1 MIQNY
6 LIIDKKQQNKS
17 EKYPFLSSIIA
28 CTLCRKDDYVNIQF
42 KETPQVL
49 TIKLKGELD
58 HHSADE
64 ARVLIDKKIKN
75 EKYNKLVIDL
85 KGLDF
90 IDSSGIG
97 FVIGRYKVIRKR
109 NGVIEIVNAG
119 KKVRKILDMSGIGKI
134 INIK

>member
-1 MIQNY
+1 M
-6 LIIDKKQQNKS
+6 
-17 EKYPFLSSIIA
+17 
-28 CTLCRKDDYVNIQF
+28 NINF
-42 KETPQVL
+42 VETGQVL

-58 HHSADE
+58 HHSAE
-64 ARVLIDKKIKN
+64 AARVLVDEKIKN
-75 EKYNKLVIDL
+75 EKYSKLVIDL

-109 NGVIEIVNAG
+109 KGVIEIVNAG

>member
-1 MIQNY
+1 M
-6 LIIDKKQQNKS
+6 
-17 EKYPFLSSIIA
+17 
-28 CTLCRKDDYVNIQF
+28 NINF
-42 KETPQVL
+42 IETGQVL

-58 HHSADE
+58 HHCADE
-64 ARVLIDKKIKN
+64 ARLLIDEKIKN
-75 EKYNKLVIDL
+75 NKFKKLVIDF

-109 NGVIEIVNAG
+109 NGVIEIVNAN
-119 KKVRKILDMSGIGKI
+119 KKVKKILDMSGIGKI